1 MKKWLLLIGLIGV
14 IGAAVGYYMYTKPKS
29 AMEDQKSDVVLES
42 AQLVAEFEADEAAA
56 ELKYL
61 DKTIEIKG
69 EVKEITDSGIILES
83 GNDMVGVQC
92 EFEHPEDISSV
103 KVKDIVKIKGI
114 CTGKLLDVVLS
125 RCIIIQ

>member
-1 MKKWLLLIGLIGV
+1 MKKWLILIVLAGIVGV
-14 IGAAVGYYMYTKPKS
+14 NIGYYLFTKPKS
-29 AMEDQKSDVVLES
+29 AMEDLKSDVVLES
-42 AQLVAEFEADEAAA
+42 AQLVTEFEADEAAA

-69 EVKEITDSGIILES
+69 EIKEITDSGIILES
-83 GNDMVGVQC
+83 GNEMVGVQC
-92 EFEHPEDISSV
+92 EFERPGDISSV